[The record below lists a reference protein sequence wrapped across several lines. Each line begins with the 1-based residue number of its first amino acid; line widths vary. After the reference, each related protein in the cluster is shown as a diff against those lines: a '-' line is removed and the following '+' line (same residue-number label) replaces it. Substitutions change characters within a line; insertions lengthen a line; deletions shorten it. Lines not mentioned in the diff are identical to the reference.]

1 MDEITT
7 LSRQRAPVRL
17 TTVVTYVFLSAL
29 AVTMVF
35 PFVWMVRT
43 AFIDPKDVFI
53 SIDKVGFLR
62 WLVPA
67 SFPQGKNFTDAVE
80 AVPFGRAYINS
91 IIVAGLVTFG
101 QVFTS
106 SLAAFAFARLK
117 FPGRDK
123 IFMAYLAT
131 MMIPGSVTMIP
142 VFILTSKT
150 PLWLDGALSWLIGS
164 PVVLFSSSYYMFHN
178 TYMGRPV
185 GLDSYFTLIA
195 PAMFTA
201 YGTFLLRQF
210 FMSIEKD
217 YEEAARIDGASTW
230 GIYWRIM
237 LPLSRP
243 ALATL
248 GIFTFLGAWRAY
260 MWPLIVT
267 YHQDIMTLPILI
279 RSFQTAQGGVAATKW
294 TLLMAASILHIIPVL
309 IAFVIGQKYFIRG
322 VRIGGIKG

>member
-1 MDEITT
+1 MDETT
-7 LSRQRAPVRL
+7 ILSRQRAPVRPAVIVTYLFL
-17 TTVVTYVFLSAL
+17 TTL

-35 PFVWMVRT
+35 PFFWMIIT
-43 AFIDPKDVFI
+43 AFKDPANVFV
-53 SIDKVGFLR
+53 SPPQ
-62 WLVPA
+62 W
-67 SFPQGKNFTDAVE
+67 FPKPWKWDNFAKAAQ

-91 IIVAGLVTFG
+91 LIVAGCVTFG
-101 QVFTS
+101 QVATS

-123 IFMAYLAT
+123 IFLAYLAT

-142 VFILTSKT
+142 VFILTSQM
-150 PLWLDGALSWLIGS
+150 PGILDGFVSWMTGS
-164 PVVLFSSSYYMFHN
+164 TSVIFSSSYYMFHN
-178 TYMGRPV
+178 TYVGRFV
-185 GLDSYFTLIA
+185 GLDSYFTLIV
-195 PAMFTA
+195 PGMFTA

-210 FMSIEKD
+210 FMSVEKD
-217 YEEAARIDGASTW
+217 YEEAARIDGCSTW

-243 ALATL
+243 ALAAL
-248 GIFTFLGAWRAY
+248 AIFTFLGSWRSY

-267 YHQDIMTLPILI
+267 YREDIMTLPVLI
-279 RSFQTAQGGVAATKW
+279 RAFQGQYSTEW

-309 IAFVIGQKYFIRG
+309 IAFVFGQKYFIRG

>member
-1 MDEITT
+1 MDKS
-7 LSRQRAPVRL
+7 LKHLRQRSPVRL
-17 TTVVTYVFLSAL
+17 STVVTYVFLTAL

-35 PFVWMVRT
+35 PFVWMLRT
-43 AFIDPKDVFI
+43 AFISPEHV
-53 SIDKVGFLR
+53 SVSMDKVGFWR
-62 WLVPA
+62 WLVPP
-67 SFPQGKNFTDAVE
+67 SFPEGKNFVE
-80 AVPFGRAYINS
+80 AVESVSFGRAYINT
-91 IIVAGLVTFG
+91 IIVAGCVTLG

-123 IFMAYLAT
+123 LFMAYLAT

-142 VFILTSKT
+142 VFILTTKM
-150 PLWLDGALSWLIGS
+150 PLYLDAAIAWLTGS
-164 PVVLFSSSYYMFHN
+164 NPAIFSQSYYMFHN

-185 GLDSYFTLIA
+185 GPDSYFALIA

-237 LPLSRP
+237 MPLSRP

-248 GIFTFLGAWRAY
+248 AIFTFMGSWRAY
-260 MWPLIVT
+260 LWPLIVT
-267 YHQDIMTLPILI
+267 YTEEIMTLPILI
-279 RSFQTAQGGVAATKW
+279 RSFQSTHGGAVTTKW
-294 TLLMAASILHIIPVL
+294 TLMMAASILHIIPLLV
-309 IAFVIGQKYFIRG
+309 AFVIGQKYFIRG

>member
-1 MDEITT
+1 MDEITKF
-7 LSRQRAPVRL
+7 SRQRAPIRL
-17 TTVVTYVFLSAL
+17 TTVVTYVFLTTL
-29 AVTMVF
+29 AVGMLF
-35 PFVWMVRT
+35 PFAWMVRT
-43 AFIDPKDVFI
+43 AFIDPKLVFTSAKDI
-53 SIDKVGFLR
+53 GFLR
-62 WLVPA
+62 WL
-67 SFPQGKNFTDAVE
+67 FPWPPHPENFADAVK

-91 IIVAGLVTFG
+91 IVIAGLVTFG

-142 VFILTSKT
+142 VFILTSKM
-150 PLWLDGALSWLIGS
+150 PVILDGFIGWLTGS
-164 PVVLFSSSYYMFHN
+164 ESMLFSSSYYMFHN

-185 GLDSYFTLIA
+185 GLDSYFTLIV
-195 PAMFTA
+195 PSMFTV

-217 YEEAARIDGASTW
+217 YEEAARIDGCGTW
-230 GIYWRIM
+230 AIYWRIM

-248 GIFTFLGAWRAY
+248 AILTFMGSWGAY

-267 YHQDIMTLPILI
+267 YHKDLMTLPILI
-279 RSFQTAQGGVAATKW
+279 RSFQGEYSTEW
-294 TLLMAASILHIIPVL
+294 TLLMAASIMHIIPVL
-309 IAFVIGQKYFIRG
+309 IAFIIGQKYFIRG